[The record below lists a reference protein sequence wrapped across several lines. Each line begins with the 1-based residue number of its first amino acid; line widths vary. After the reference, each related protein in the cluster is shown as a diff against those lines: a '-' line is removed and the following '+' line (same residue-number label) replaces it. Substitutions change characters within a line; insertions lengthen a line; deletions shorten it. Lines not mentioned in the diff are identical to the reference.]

1 MFQNIHWNTLLPS
14 TCVFYGAGIKP
25 KLRNGEEAP
34 GCCETKEQDSLKKNH
49 LISGKGLLSTKTC
62 PSLWIQCLKSA
73 RALYFKAQPPALFF
87 FKEEQTFTTKI
98 QEQSI
103 LIFLTNGPPHATGR
117 SSICSMRQPSPL
129 SGKKAKWPHTLSAAD
144 HKYWKEINF
153 SEWKAPFFVF

>member
-14 TCVFYGAGIKP
+14 TCVFHGAGIKP

-73 RALYFKAQPPALFF
+73 RVLYFKAQPPALFF
-87 FKEEQTFTTKI
+87 LRKSKLSPQRYKNSQYWSSWQMAHLMPQAAQASVQCDSPPLC
-98 QEQSI
+98 QERKPSG
-103 LIFLTNGPPHATGR
+103 LTRYQLQITN
-117 SSICSMRQPSPL
+117 IE
-129 SGKKAKWPHTLSAAD
+129 KK
-144 HKYWKEINF
+144 
-153 SEWKAPFFVF
+153 